1 MNKLAVFVVVSFV
14 LVSSLLNLS
23 QGDDQPRCRKQ
34 IIVPGTCA
42 QLNCGASF
50 PASAQARNCSCRPA
64 SAQESRCECDV
75 VTCGEDNTIEP
86 TSLGVH

>member
-1 MNKLAVFVVVSFV
+1 MCLYLPLESDFI
-14 LVSSLLNLS
+14 
-23 QGDDQPRCRKQ
+23 GDDQPRCREQ

-42 QLNCGASF
+42 QINCGASF